1 MKNKAQIIIL
11 GIGFALFIGW
21 NFFMLKKNNEENLSY
36 KFKGIVEN
44 VNYDVKG
51 IPYVLILGDEYYLNG
66 GWNFEHL
73 IEKGDSLQKKEGEMI
88 VKLTKKDQK
97 IYIFRD

>member
-11 GIGFALFIGW
+11 GIGFAFFIGW
-21 NFFMLKKNNEENLSY
+21 NFFMLKKNNKENLSY
-36 KFKGIVEN
+36 KFNGIVES

-51 IPYVLILGDEYYLNG
+51 IPSVVIQGDEYYLSG

-73 IEKGDSLQKKEGEMI
+73 IEKRDSLQKKEGEMV
-88 VKLTKKDQK
+88 VKLIKRDRK
-97 IYIFRD
+97 IYIFKD